1 MFNYNNKTRFFR
13 FNYFSFETK
22 IKFELIGIILGL
34 AFFNNIILDVKIPLV
49 MYKKS

>member
-1 MFNYNNKTRFFR
+1 MLLIRQIFDINYGMFNYNNKTRFFC

-34 AFFNNIILDVKIPLV
+34 A
-49 MYKKS
+49 